1 MAGLG
6 VTALLG
12 GCAARAPV
20 GTNRTIYVPKD
31 AAATCA
37 AHCQGIGLTMT
48 AVVIMADNVGC
59 VCSAAGPSIAGATAG
74 GMAALMVQAQQS
86 RANKAT
92 K

>member
-1 MAGLG
+1 
-6 VTALLG
+6 
-12 GCAARAPV
+12 V
-20 GTNRTIYVPKD
+20 GTSGSIYVPKD
-31 AAATCA
+31 AAVTCA

-48 AVVIMADNVGC
+48 AVVVMANNVGC

-74 GMAALMVQAQQS
+74 GMAALIVQEQQS